1 MNKLN
6 PSSIKLIEEAV
17 EGEYNFI
24 KKEEIMEENIIT
36 LTIDGQEVKVK
47 EGTTILQAAK
57 QAGIDIPTLCFLKDI
72 NEVGDCRMCIV
83 EVEGRR
89 GFATSCIQTVE
100 EGMVVHTHTQNVLEA
115 RHVILDLII
124 SNHAKDC
131 LTCTRSGNCE
141 LQTLATKFNVL
152 NIEFEGERTE
162 HKVDDLSPSIVRDFN
177 KCILC
182 RRCVAACKNVQ
193 KIGAIDCIN
202 RGFESCIST
211 VGDHSLNDVNCTF
224 CGQCIEA
231 CPTGALHEKETIN
244 DVWVKLKD
252 PETTVIVQ
260 TAPAVRVALG
270 EEFGMP
276 IGTNVVGKMVTALK
290 RLGFNKVFDTNTGAD
305 LTIME
310 EANEFIERFTK
321 NDNLPLITSCSP
333 GWVKYIE
340 MNYPELLPHLSSCKS
355 PHQMFGAILKTY
367 YAKREGLDPAKM
379 YVVSVMPCIAKKFE
393 RQRPEMKE
401 DDLYDVDNVITTR
414 ELARMIKQA
423 NKKKKKLE
431 DSNFDSPMGEASG
444 AGAIFGTTGGVME
457 AALRTAQDTLTGKDL
472 AKIDFEQV
480 RGGEGIKRA
489 TINIAGKEINVVA
502 ASGLANARTILEE
515 IKSGKAN
522 YQFVEIMACPGGC
535 IMGGGQPIKSSKIR
549 SEVDVRKLR
558 ADALYSIDERSIV
571 RKSHENP
578 VMKKLYKDFL
588 EKPGSEIAEKL
599 LHTTYTKREKYNI

>member
-1 MNKLN
+1 
-6 PSSIKLIEEAV
+6 
-17 EGEYNFI
+17 
-24 KKEEIMEENIIT
+24 MEKNMIN
-36 LTIDGQEVKVK
+36 LTIDEQKVTVP
-47 EGTTILQAAK
+47 EGTTILEAAK
-57 QAGIDIPTLCFLKDI
+57 QAGIDIPTLCFLKEI

-83 EVEGRR
+83 EVEGRK

-152 NIEFEGERTE
+152 NVEFPGEMTE

-193 KIGAIDCIN
+193 HIGAIDVIN

-211 VGDHSLNDVNCTF
+211 VGDHSLNNVNCTF

-244 DVWVKLKD
+244 DVWTKLKD
-252 PETTVIVQ
+252 PDTYVIVQ

-270 EEFGMP
+270 EEFQMP
-276 IGTNVVGKMVTALK
+276 IGTNVKGKMVTALK
-290 RLGFNKVFDTNTGAD
+290 RLGFDKVFDTNTGAD
-305 LTIME
+305 FTIME
-310 EANEFIERFTK
+310 EANEFVERFKK
-321 NDNLPLITSCSP
+321 NDNLPMMTSCCP
-333 GWVKYIE
+333 AWVKYIE
-340 MNYPELLPHLSSCKS
+340 SYEPDLLPHLSSCKS
-355 PHQMFGAILKTY
+355 PHQMFGAIIKSY
-367 YAKREGLDPAKM
+367 YAKKVGIDPEKI
-379 YVVSVMPCIAKKFE
+379 YTVSVMPCIAKKFE
-393 RQRPEMKE
+393 RQRPEMQV
-401 DDLYDVDNVITTR
+401 DGLYDVDNVITTR
-414 ELARMIKQA
+414 ELSRMIKQA
-423 NKKKKKLE
+423 NIEFEKLE
-431 DSNFDSPMGEASG
+431 DSEFDNPMGKATG

-457 AALRTAQDTLTGKDL
+457 AALRTAQDTLTGKSLD
-472 AKIDFEQV
+472 KIEFKQV
-480 RGGEGIKRA
+480 RGGKGIKKA
-489 TINIAGKEINVVA
+489 TIEIAGKPIKVVA
-502 ASGLANARTILEE
+502 ASGLENARIILDE
-515 IKSGKAN
+515 IKSGKAD

-549 SEVDVRKLR
+549 SEVDIRKLR
-558 ADALYSIDERSIV
+558 ADSIYSIDEKSTI

-578 VMKKLYKDFL
+578 ILKKIYEEYL
-588 EKPGSEIAEKL
+588 EKPGSYRAEKL
-599 LHTTYTKREKYNI
+599 LHTNYKKREKYNIDDET

>member
-1 MNKLN
+1 
-6 PSSIKLIEEAV
+6 
-17 EGEYNFI
+17 
-24 KKEEIMEENIIT
+24 MESKMIN
-36 LTIDGQEVKVK
+36 LTIDDQNVTVP

-83 EVEGRR
+83 EVEGRK
-89 GFATSCIQTVE
+89 GFATSCIQKVE
-100 EGMVVHTHTQNVLEA
+100 EGMVVHTHTPNVLEA

-124 SNHAKDC
+124 SNHSKDC

-141 LQTLATKFNVL
+141 LQVLATKFNVL

-162 HKVDDLSPSIVRDFN
+162 HKIDDLSPSIVRDFN

-193 KIGAIDCIN
+193 EIGSIDCIN

-252 PETTVIVQ
+252 PETVVLVQ

-276 IGTNVVGKMVTALK
+276 IGTNVTGKMVTALK
-290 RLGFNKVFDTNTGAD
+290 RLGFDKVFDTNTGAD
-305 LTIME
+305 FTIME
-310 EANEFIERFTK
+310 EANEFVERFK
-321 NDNLPLITSCSP
+321 AHEELPMLTSCCP
-333 GWVKYIE
+333 GWIKYIE
-340 MNYPELLPHLSSCKS
+340 MNYPEMLPHLSSCKS
-355 PHQMFGAILKTY
+355 PHQMFGAILKSY
-367 YAKREGLDPAKM
+367 YAKKEGIDPEKI
-379 YVVSVMPCIAKKFE
+379 YTVSVMPCIAKKFE
-393 RQRPEMKE
+393 SKRPEMKE
-401 DDLYDVDNVITTR
+401 NGLEDVDNVITTR

-423 NKKKKKLE
+423 NIDFEKLE
-431 DSNFDSPMGEASG
+431 DSKFDDPMGEATG
-444 AGAIFGTTGGVME
+444 AAAIFGVTGGVME
-457 AALRTAQDTLTGKDL
+457 AALRTAEDILTGKEL
-472 AKIDFEQV
+472 PKIDFEQV
-480 RGGEGIKRA
+480 RGSQGIKRA
-489 TINIAGKEINVVA
+489 TITIAGKPISVVA
-502 ASGLANARTILEE
+502 ASGLANAKKILEE
-515 IKSGKAN
+515 IKTGKAN

-535 IMGGGQPIKSSKIR
+535 IMGGGQPIKHSKVR
-549 SEVDVRKLR
+549 AEVDVQKLR
-558 ADALYSIDERSIV
+558 ASSLYSIDEKSTI

-578 VMKKLYKDFL
+578 VLKKIYEEYL
-588 EKPGSEIAEKL
+588 EKPGSYRAEKL
-599 LHTTYTKREKYNI
+599 LHTKYAKREKYKID

>member
-1 MNKLN
+1 ML
-6 PSSIKLIEEAV
+6 
-17 EGEYNFI
+17 
-24 KKEEIMEENIIT
+24 EENLIT

-47 EGTTILQAAK
+47 KGTTILQAAK
-57 QAGIDIPTLCFLKDI
+57 QAGIDIPTLCFLKEI
-72 NEVGDCRMCIV
+72 NEVGDCRICLV

-100 EGMVVHTHTQNVLEA
+100 EGMVVHTHTPNVLEA

-124 SNHAKDC
+124 SNHSKDC

-141 LQTLATKFNVL
+141 LQALAVKFNVL
-152 NIEFEGERTE
+152 NVEFPGARSE
-162 HKVDDLSPSIVRDFN
+162 HKIDDLSPSIVRDFN

-211 VGDHSLNDVNCTF
+211 AYDKSLNDVNCTN

-231 CPTGALHEKETIN
+231 CPTGALHEKENIN
-244 DVWVKLKD
+244 DVWPKLKD
-252 PETTVIVQ
+252 PDTYVIVQ

-276 IGTNVVGKMVTALK
+276 IGTNVTGKMVTALK

-305 LTIME
+305 FTIME
-310 EANEFIERFTK
+310 EANEFIERFK
-321 NDNLPLITSCSP
+321 ENDNLPMITSCSP

-355 PHQMFGAILKTY
+355 PHEMFGAILKTY
-367 YAKREGLDPAKM
+367 YAQKEGIDPKKI

-393 RQRPEMKE
+393 RQRTEMQN
-401 DDLYDVDNVITTR
+401 DGMYDVDAVITTR
-414 ELARMIKQA
+414 ELSRMIKQA
-423 NKKKKKLE
+423 NIDFLSLE
-431 DSNFDSPMGEASG
+431 DTNFDSPMGEATG

-457 AALRTAQDTLTGKDL
+457 AALRTAQDILTGEDL
-472 AKIDFEQV
+472 KKIDFEQV

-489 TINIAGKEINVVA
+489 TVNIAGRDIKVVA
-502 ASGLANARTILEE
+502 ASGLANAQKIMEE
-515 IKSGKAN
+515 IKEGKAD

-558 ADALYSIDERSIV
+558 ADSLYTIDERSII

-578 VMKKLYKDFL
+578 VLKKIYEDFL
-588 EKPGSEIAEKL
+588 EKPGSYRAHKL
-599 LHTTYTKREKYNI
+599 LHTKYHKREKYNI

>member
-1 MNKLN
+1 M
-6 PSSIKLIEEAV
+6 E
-17 EGEYNFI
+17 
-24 KKEEIMEENIIT
+24 KEMVN
-36 LTIDGQEVKVK
+36 LTIDNQKVTVPK
-47 EGTTILQAAK
+47 GTTILEAAK
-57 QAGIDIPTLCFLKDI
+57 TAGIDIPTLCFLKDI

-83 EVEGRR
+83 EVEGRK

-100 EGMVVHTHTQNVLEA
+100 EGMVVHTNTQNVLEA

-141 LQTLATKFNVL
+141 LQALATKFNVL

-162 HKVDDLSPSIVRDFN
+162 HKIDDLSPSIVRDFN

-276 IGTNVVGKMVTALK
+276 IGTNVAGKMITALK
-290 RLGFNKVFDTNTGAD
+290 RLGFDKVFDTNTGAD
-305 LTIME
+305 FTIME
-310 EANEFIERFTK
+310 EAHEFVERFTE
-321 NDNLPLITSCSP
+321 NDNLPIITSCSP
-333 GWVKYIE
+333 GWVKFIE

-355 PHQMFGAILKTY
+355 PHEMFGAILKTY
-367 YAKREGLDPAKM
+367 YAKREGIDPSKM

-401 DDLYDVDNVITTR
+401 EDLYDVDNVITTR

-423 NKKKKKLE
+423 NIEFEKLE
-431 DSNFDSPMGEASG
+431 DGTFDDPMGEATG

-457 AALRTAQDTLTGKDL
+457 AALRTAQDILTGENLD
-472 AKIDFEQV
+472 KIDFEAV

-489 TINIAGKEINVVA
+489 TVNIAGKDLKVVA

-515 IKSGKAN
+515 IKSGKAD

-535 IMGGGQPIKSSKIR
+535 IMGGGQPIKSSKVR
-549 SEVDVRKLR
+549 AEVDVRKLR
-558 ADALYSIDERSIV
+558 ADALYTIDEKSTI

-578 VMKKLYKDFL
+578 ALQTIYRNYL
-588 EKPGSEIAEKL
+588 GEPGGELAHKL
-599 LHTTYTKREKYNI
+599 LHTSYTKREKYNI

>member
-1 MNKLN
+1 M
-6 PSSIKLIEEAV
+6 E
-17 EGEYNFI
+17 
-24 KKEEIMEENIIT
+24 KEMVN
-36 LTIDGQEVKVK
+36 LTIDNQKVTVPK
-47 EGTTILQAAK
+47 GTTILEAAK
-57 QAGIDIPTLCFLKDI
+57 TAGIDIPTLCFLKEI

-141 LQTLATKFNVL
+141 LQALATKFNVL

-162 HKVDDLSPSIVRDFN
+162 HTIDDLSPSIVRDFN

-244 DVWVKLKD
+244 DVWIKLKD

-290 RLGFNKVFDTNTGAD
+290 RLGFDKVFDTNTGAD

-321 NDNLPLITSCSP
+321 NDNLPMITSCSP

-355 PHQMFGAILKTY
+355 PHEMFGAILKTY
-367 YAKREGLDPAKM
+367 YANREGLDPEKI

-393 RQRPEMKE
+393 RQRPEMME
-401 DDLYDVDNVITTR
+401 DNLYDVDNVITTR

-423 NKKKKKLE
+423 NIEFEKLE

-472 AKIDFEQV
+472 PKIDFEQV

-489 TINIAGKEINVVA
+489 TINIAGKDINVVA

-535 IMGGGQPIKSSKIR
+535 IMGGGQPIKSSKVR
-549 SEVDVRKLR
+549 AEVDVRKLR
-558 ADALYSIDERSIV
+558 ADALYTIDERSIV

-578 VMKKLYKDFL
+578 FMKKLYKDFL
-588 EKPGSEIAEKL
+588 EKPGSEIAERL
-599 LHTTYTKREKYNI
+599 LHTTYTKRKKYNI